1 MARWNRAVGGVRS
14 YAKRLRPPKPVR
26 QAPVSAAPSMAPA
39 QIEALK
45 TFGFPVPAGCEP
57 LVAPKPPRAALKP
70 VTRVTDATARPDDV
84 DVRFSDGH
92 EYRFHNMWLR
102 DACRDR
108 THVLSSQER
117 CARAEARG
125 RGGLCRRGGT
135 GGDAGDFPHPFPR
148 GAHGHKDGEKT
159 GNRQRYLFFPARFL

>member
-14 YAKRLRPPKPVR
+14 YAKRLRAPKAVR

-57 LVAPKPPRAALKP
+57 VVAPKPPRAALKP
-70 VTRVTDATARPDDV
+70 PARVTDATARPGGV

-108 THVLSSQER
+108 AHVLSSQER
-117 CARAEARG
+117 CARATP
-125 RGGLCRRGGT
+125 RREGGT
-135 GGDAGDFPHPFPR
+135 GGR
-148 GAHGHKDGEKT
+148 GARATPPPLSPPYILPPPPREREHTETAKI
-159 GNRQRYLFFPARFL
+159 LFSLPARFY

>member
-14 YAKRLRPPKPVR
+14 YAKRLRAPKAVR

-57 LVAPKPPRAALKP
+57 VVAPKPPRAALKP
-70 VTRVTDATARPDDV
+70 PARVTDATARPGGV

-108 THVLSSQER
+108 AHVLSSQER
-117 CARAEARG
+117 CARATP
-125 RGGLCRRGGT
+125 RREGGT
-135 GGDAGDFPHPFPR
+135 GGRGARATRPPPPFPSLYPTPSS
-148 GAHGHKDGEKT
+148 A
-159 GNRQRYLFFPARFL
+159 